1 MTIKEVE
8 EKTGLTRSN
17 IRFYENENLIKPLRN
32 ERNGYRE
39 YSDEN
44 VEDIKKIAY
53 LRTLGITIDNIRNI
67 IFQKVSLVEVVE
79 KQEKVLETK
88 ISDLENAKTMCNK
101 MLESD
106 ELSYLNL
113 KVEQYITELPE
124 YWNKNKPV
132 FKLDSVSFLYI
143 WGGKIT
149 WGIITIACLLIAI
162 TVFPKL
168 PPQIPIQWNN
178 GVANYVDK
186 KFIYAY
192 SVICIVFRILLRPFI
207 WRWLQ
212 IHAFYS
218 DTIADYLTNFM
229 CFVALSI
236 EIFSILFIYNI
247 VRHVTVIIFIDILV
261 FIALLIIG
269 VYKLFKKYN

>member
-53 LRTLGITIDNIRNI
+53 LRTLGITIDDIRNI
-67 IFQKVSLVEVVE
+67 ILQKVSLVEVVE

-162 TVFPKL
+162 IVFPKL
-168 PPQIPIQWNN
+168 PHQIPIQWNN

-192 SVICIVFRILLRPFI
+192 PAICVVFRILLRPFI

-247 VRHVTVIIFIDILV
+247 ARHVTIIIFIDIFA